1 MGFEVSDAFVHES
14 VVLAGAGQALLNL
27 LVVLGELS
35 YVLLQRGVL
44 GDDALEGALG
54 EVVFEVADLAEEFC
68 DVGALGADFALGLG
82 ECVFGVERTFLPGGL
97 GAAAAVGDCGVGSAC
112 AGGLLDQG
120 SGLLVLIEEGA

>member
-1 MGFEVSDAFVHES
+1 MGFEVGDAFVHEA

-82 ECVFGVERTFLPGGL
+82 ECVFGVECTFLPGL